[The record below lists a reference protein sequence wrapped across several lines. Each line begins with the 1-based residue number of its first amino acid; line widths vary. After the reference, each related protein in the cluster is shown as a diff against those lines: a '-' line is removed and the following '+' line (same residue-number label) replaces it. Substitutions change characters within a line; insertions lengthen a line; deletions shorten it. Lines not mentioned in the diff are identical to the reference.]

1 MVNFLEGVLVLIIIG
16 LLVAVWKL
24 YKDKKESEK
33 EAALAEKEKDEY
45 AELGK
50 GLAEYNQKLQE
61 KKNQVKEKILE
72 LFETKLEISNRD
84 VAKKLALSRASA
96 FRYLDELEKEGKLK
110 QVGKTGRNA
119 FYTKISA

>member
-1 MVNFLEGVLVLIIIG
+1 MVNFLESVLILIVVALG
-16 LLVAVWKL
+16 LGVWYLLKN
-24 YKDKKESEK
+24 KKESER
-33 EAALAEKEKDEY
+33 EMALVEKERDEY

-50 GLAEYNQKLQE
+50 GLVEYNQKLQE